1 MNNPKHISILLVL
14 CISLTATFGQNPDSM
29 LRVYVQTPEEA
40 QKAFIVKA
48 AGICKLDEACHL
60 EMVDKLRAAGAPD
73 LKYYLERTGFLFHN
87 AGDYERSRN
96 WFRRSLE
103 ADPSNREHRGVIYN
117 LLATS
122 FFRQSNYDSVA
133 YYRQKAQT
141 LLEEEES
148 YHLWQVYAWTSQDFL
163 ARAQNET
170 ALAWMERAYQI
181 TKPQN
186 IRMDHGYVLYHLVKL
201 TLDMGAPQYH
211 HYLEEYLAFKR
222 SGKGE
227 LDLQHDAVLSYLAGN
242 EAAKRQLIELTDEEN
257 LRDNPSGSID
267 YSLQLLGNLY
277 RQEGAFQQAETYLRK
292 SADMARSRQRPF
304 AELESYQYLYQLA
317 VESDNIPLK
326 LESLEQIL
334 LLKDSLSNRQF
345 DEEIAKMEVAFQTRE
360 KEMALELAQ
369 RKNNVLLAGLGGV
382 LIIASLLFW
391 TIRQKRRANAVL
403 AGKNAIIEKALEE
416 KEFLIKEIHHRVK
429 NNLQIISSLLQLQ
442 SRYVDD
448 PHALEAL
455 NDGESRVRS
464 MAIIHHHLYAQDNL
478 GKVHV
483 PKYLANLCDNLQ
495 SSCNTKNLPIH
506 IHQDIDDIALDVS
519 VMIPLGL
526 ILNELI
532 TNCYKYAFE
541 GRETGNIRVRVR
553 EGAEGLLVSVKDDGV
568 GMDLSRV
575 QAGFGDRL
583 IKAFV
588 RKLDAEMETLNEE
601 GSEVRIRVRE
611 YAKEPLQEM
620 RV

>member
-1 MNNPKHISILLVL
+1 MNNSKRIPLLLALCLSLAAAAGQDLDSI
-14 CISLTATFGQNPDSM
+14 

-40 QKAFIVKA
+40 QKSFIVKA
-48 AGICKLDEACHL
+48 AGLCKLDETCHL
-60 EMVDKLRAAGAPD
+60 EMAAKLRAAGSPH
-73 LKYYLERTGFLFHN
+73 LKFYLERAGFLFHN
-87 AGDYERSRN
+87 AGDYERSRS

-103 ADPSNREHRGVIYN
+103 ADPSNREHRGIIYN

-141 LLEEEES
+141 ILEEEES
-148 YHLWQVYAWTSQDFL
+148 YYRWQVYAWTSQDFL
-163 ARAQNET
+163 VSAQNET

-181 TKPQN
+181 TKPRN
-186 IRMDHGYVLYHLVKL
+186 IRMDNGYVLYHLVKM

-211 HYLEEYLAFKR
+211 QYLEEYLEFKR
-222 SGKGE
+222 TGTGE
-227 LDLQHDAVLSYLAGN
+227 LDLQHDAVLNYLADN
-242 EAAKRQLIELTDEEN
+242 EAAKRQLIEFTKEEN

-277 RQEGAFQQAETYLRK
+277 RREGEFKQAEAYLRK
-292 SADMARSRQRPF
+292 SADLSRSLQKTF
-304 AELESYQYLYQLA
+304 AELESYQYLYELA
-317 VESDNIPLK
+317 KESSNTPLK

-360 KEMALELAQ
+360 KEIALELAQ
-369 RKNNVLLAGLGGV
+369 RKNNALLAGLGAL
-382 LIIASLLFW
+382 LIIALLLFW
-391 TIRQKRRANAVL
+391 TIRQKRRANALL
-403 AGKNAIIEKALEE
+403 ASKNAIIEKALEE

-442 SRYVDD
+442 SRYIDE
-448 PHALEAL
+448 PLALEAL

-464 MAIIHHHLYAQDNL
+464 MAIIHHHLYSQENL
-478 GKVHV
+478 SQVDV
-483 PKYLANLCDNLQ
+483 RKYVANLCDNLRH
-495 SSCNTKNLPIH
+495 SYNINNLPIQ

-532 TNCYKYAFE
+532 TNCFKYAFS
-541 GRETGNIRVRVR
+541 GRATGNIWVGIR
-553 EGAEGLLVSVKDDGV
+553 EEADGLLVSVKDDGA
-568 GMDLSRV
+568 GMDPSAV

-588 RKLDAEMETLNEE
+588 RKLDAEMETLNDD
-601 GSEVRIRVRE
+601 GAEVRIRVRE
-611 YAKEPLQEM
+611 YAKEPLQQM